1 MPCGLEGVNGILD
14 NFSRQYESYL
24 NTFNAYL
31 NGYTDALQSKPSV
44 LSESMKYSLLCGG
57 KRIRPVLLLATAQM
71 LGVEEKE
78 ALPFALALEMIHT
91 YSLIHDD
98 LPAMDNDDFRR
109 GKPSNHKAFGEANA
123 ILAGDALLNQAYGV
137 CFQECFKGEKQIAAS
152 NLLCECA
159 GMKGMIAGQSA
170 DLYCSQRG
178 EELTEEDL
186 AYVHGH
192 KTGKLLQAPLLIAS
206 ILADNQ
212 SYLRLEQFGK
222 ELGVLFQITDDIL
235 DVTGDFEELGKSIGK
250 DEAENKLTYVKLYG
264 LEGAKVRADEVAQRC
279 LAFLEA
285 MDADTS
291 FLKELVY
298 FIRER
303 SK

>member
-1 MPCGLEGVNGILD
+1 MD
-14 NFSRQYESYL
+14 NFSQQYESYL
-24 NTFNAYL
+24 NTFNAYMKA
-31 NGYTDALQSKPSV
+31 YADSLQSKPSV
-44 LSESMKYSLLCGG
+44 LAESMKYSLLCGG
-57 KRIRPVLLLATAQM
+57 KRIRPVLLLAVAEM
-71 LGVEEKE
+71 LGVEQSE

-123 ILAGDALLNQAYGV
+123 ILAGDALLNQAYGI
-137 CFQECFKGEKQIAAS
+137 CFQECLKGEKQVAAS
-152 NLLCECA
+152 NLLCEFA
-159 GMKGMIAGQSA
+159 GTKGMIAGQSA
-170 DLYCSQRG
+170 DLYYSSLDK
-178 EELTEEDL
+178 ELTEADL
-186 AYVHGH
+186 EYVHGH

-212 SYLRLEQFGK
+212 FYLRLEQFGK

-235 DVTGDFEELGKSIGK
+235 DVTGDFKELGKSVGK

-264 LEGAKVRADEVAQRC
+264 VEGAQVRADEVAQRC

-285 MDADTS
+285 MDVDTS
-291 FLKELVY
+291 FLKDLVY
-298 FIRER
+298 FIRGR